1 MSSAN
6 RTASG
11 RHGGWKTWRER
22 FANGY
27 TANENGCHVWQRSKN
42 SRGYGV
48 IYMDGKLRLAH
59 RVAFYVKHDR
69 WPHEGYVTDHV
80 CENKACVNADH
91 LRELENWQNIRR
103 AYPTTDPKVRRKRER
118 NRLAQS
124 KIRPPVSPN
133 YTPLYEGGESNNL
146 V

>member
-1 MSSAN
+1 MA
-6 RTASG
+6 RMKFDIDADT
-11 RHGGWKTWRER
+11 
-22 FANGY
+22 
-27 TANENGCHVWQRSKN
+27 GCHVWAKARN

-48 IYMDGKLRLAH
+48 VWHDGKVQLAH
-59 RVAFYVKHDR
+59 RVAFMLDRGR
-69 WPHEGYVTDHV
+69 WPTSGLVVDHI
-80 CENKACVNADH
+80 CDNKACVNPLH

-133 YTPLYEGGESNNL
+133 YTHLDEGGESNNL